1 MCVVLCTFIEVELK
15 ENNDVSDKESS
26 EREPS
31 CVVELKAWMGLD
43 WALVSELSNQNL
55 EFAFLVFG
63 DEMKWTNLKE
73 NSSPNV

>member
-31 CVVELKAWMGLD
+31 GVVQLKA
-43 WALVSELSNQNL
+43 
-55 EFAFLVFG
+55 
-63 DEMKWTNLKE
+63 
-73 NSSPNV
+73 